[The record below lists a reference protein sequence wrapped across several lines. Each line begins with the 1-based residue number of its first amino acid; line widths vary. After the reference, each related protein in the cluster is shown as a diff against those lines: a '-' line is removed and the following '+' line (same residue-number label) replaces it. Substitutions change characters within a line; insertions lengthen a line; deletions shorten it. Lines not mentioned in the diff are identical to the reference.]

1 MNDANPTCRTAAP
14 LFAVDD
20 GLAVDDDVPLGLPE
34 LGLALCCGPS
44 NLTLSVEMLNPV
56 VVGARLIP
64 VPLTQRGLPGAP
76 AVKFTP
82 AH

>member
-1 MNDANPTCRTAAP
+1 MKDANPTCRTAAP

-20 GLAVDDDVPLGLPE
+20 GLAVDDVA
-34 LGLALCCGPS
+34 LGLALSCGPS
-44 NLTLSVEMLNPV
+44 NLTLSDEMLNPV
-56 VVGARLIP
+56 VAGARVIP